1 MKRTIRL
8 ARVKT
13 ISKKVLIKNAYEK
26 NKKYKGW
33 KVTYILF
40 DWIYEQMLKRGFLQP
55 HYDDVAVDTYDYTP
69 SKEKLLSHRV
79 MEAIHNYEYD
89 FNTTVSPDKY
99 VVVMG
104 EDTYFETVK
113 ESDINTPFFYQPMEF
128 STDIVYYDPYDGR
141 RSGAFSVHVI
151 PGFDG
156 FLILPKA
163 IVEKKVYRDA

>member
-8 ARVKT
+8 ARVKR
-13 ISKKVLIKNAYEK
+13 ISKKVLIKDAYEK
-26 NKKYKGW
+26 NNKYKGW

-40 DWIYEQMLKRGFLQP
+40 DLIYEQMQKRGFLQP
-55 HYDDVAVDTYDYTP
+55 HYDDTVVDTYDYTP

-79 MEAIHNYEYD
+79 MEAIHNYERD
-89 FNTTVSPDKY
+89 FSTSVTPDEY

-113 ESDINTPFFYQPMEF
+113 ERDHTPFFYQPVVF
-128 STDIVYYDPYDGR
+128 STDIVYHDPYGGR

-163 IVEKKVYRDA
+163 IVEKREKRFV